1 MDAEKTFHSDR
12 SENSQKHSSRDTN
25 QTWTTADEIDFLH
38 SCLLGGVKI
47 IVEPITWIKRYLLSM
62 DKREWPENMNRHQ
75 IELEALW
82 LLQQL
87 KTDMLN
93 PTTCRF
99 SPFYSRAQKKS
110 GKQKGWSLEDLR

>member
-1 MDAEKTFHSDR
+1 
-12 SENSQKHSSRDTN
+12 
-25 QTWTTADEIDFLH
+25 
-38 SCLLGGVKI
+38 
-47 IVEPITWIKRYLLSM
+47 
-62 DKREWPENMNRHQ
+62 
-75 IELEALW
+75 

-99 SPFYSRAQKKS
+99 SPYYTRTQKKS